1 MNDKEYKSYEGLR
14 IRYEMLENENIELK
28 KKIEIIKETVKFL
41 RETIDSQDTRWSK
54 LKEYIESNWFLEAK
68 TIHLFMQELESG
80 GDIPVPDSVS
90 KSVVRGSQEKL
101 KTSGT
106 LKPEEMSE
114 DEYVMKRIQKGLLI
128 LGGES
133 SNAKPQPKGRYDELK
148 PDRDVNGGEV
158 PPMKKLESENAETR
172 KI

>member
-1 MNDKEYKSYEGLR
+1 
-14 IRYEMLENENIELK
+14 
-28 KKIEIIKETVKFL
+28 
-41 RETIDSQDTRWSK
+41 
-54 LKEYIESNWFLEAK
+54 
-68 TIHLFMQELESG
+68 
-80 GDIPVPDSVS
+80 
-90 KSVVRGSQEKL
+90 VVRGSQEKL

-148 PDRDVNGGEV
+148 PDRDVNGGKFVDGLTELRNGSWDGMHHLGDV
-158 PPMKKLESENAETR
+158 QTSKMPKPEREKLESENAETR